1 MEVSLQMRQFIKE
14 ELQVMVVDFLSLVDL
29 SGLSG

>member
-14 ELQVMVVDFLSLVDL
+14 ELQVMVVDFLSLIDL
-29 SGLSG
+29 LGLSG